1 MKRLFLLVSLFLGVY
16 TVLCGLI
23 YLLQEKL
30 IFFPDKLDR
39 AHRFD
44 FPEPFEEMTIQT
56 TDKKALHGLLF
67 SKKDANG
74 LIFYL
79 HGNGGS
85 LERWGE
91 VAPVYLD
98 SNYDVFLLDY
108 RGYGKSEGAI
118 KSEAQLFNDVQ
129 TAYSEMLKLYD
140 EAQII
145 VLGYSIGTGPAAKV
159 ASTNNPKLLILQ
171 SPYYSLT
178 DVVNHT
184 IPYIPSF
191 LLKYKL
197 ETYRYVKDCSMPIVL
212 IHGDR
217 DEVIPYSQSLKLRPL
232 LKESDILITLE
243 GQPHNGM
250 TFNPEYVKEIQKVLV
265 GVSR

>member
-1 MKRLFLLVSLFLGVY
+1 MKKIFLLISALVGLYLL
-16 TVLCGLI
+16 LCGLV

-30 IFFPDKLDR
+30 IFFPQKLDR
-39 AHRFD
+39 SHRFD
-44 FPEPFEEMTIQT
+44 FPEHFEEVTIQT
-56 TDKKALHGLLF
+56 NDKKALHGLLF
-67 SKKDANG
+67 SKKDTNG

-79 HGNGGS
+79 HGNAGS
-85 LERWGE
+85 LEGWGE
-91 VAPVYLD
+91 VAAVYLNL
-98 SNYDVFLLDY
+98 NYDVFLLDY
-108 RGYGKSEGAI
+108 RGYGKSEGKI
-118 KSEAQLFNDVQ
+118 NSEDQLFSDVQ

-140 EAQII
+140 ESQIV

-184 IPYIPSF
+184 IPFIPSF

-197 ETYRYVKDCSMPIVL
+197 ETYRYVKDCTMPIVL
-212 IHGDR
+212 IHGDS
-217 DEVIPYSQSLKLRPL
+217 DEVIPYSQSLKLQPM
-232 LKESDILITLE
+232 LKKSDILITLK

-250 TFNPEYVKEIQKVLV
+250 TFNPDYVRELKKIL
-265 GVSR
+265 VSRRW